1 MGAEFPRPDLRVVG
15 RILETLWRHSE
26 PMRPTALQQA
36 SATNYTQFS
45 RYLDFL
51 AARGLVVVREDDHG
65 GRWVALSARGQE
77 AHAFLV
83 TGLTRLFASDG
94 ADRMP

>member
-1 MGAEFPRPDLRVVG
+1 MGVEFPRPDLRVVG
-15 RILETLWRHSE
+15 RILETLWRHAE

-51 AARGLVVVREDDHG
+51 VERGLVVVREDDRG
-65 GRWVALSARGQE
+65 GRWVSLSERGQE

-83 TGLTRLFASDG
+83 TGLSRLFAAEGSHG
-94 ADRMP
+94 RP